1 MPATYSR
8 ERFAFRFS
16 SRFELPAALQAT
28 RFEAGRDEST
38 EWTHP
43 LQSKISV
50 MRGDAKE
57 LSRCRGQPGRQT
69 SKTDKQ
75 GMEDTLHG
83 CNPYVS
89 PLPPQ
94 NEATS
99 GRNSRDTSFMSD
111 PDKAYDHSS
120 IPANLCRIAQR
131 TRISLLAP
139 ATIHPSAALQM

>member
-89 PLPPQ
+89 LTRS
-94 NEATS
+94 NA
-99 GRNSRDTSFMSD
+99 GNSKDTPFISE
-111 PDKAYDHSS
+111 PDQAYDDS
-120 IPANLCRIAQR
+120 
-131 TRISLLAP
+131 
-139 ATIHPSAALQM
+139 